1 MLLESNHKGIK
12 KGVSMKLVKHLLDR
26 KGRHIISIKPEESV
40 LDAIRLMA
48 EKGIGSLVV
57 MQDQELIGIMSERDY
72 ARKVIIKGR
81 SSESTAVSEIMTVNV
96 FTTSSSETVNDCM
109 SVMTEK
115 KIRHLPVVEDN
126 AVIGMIS
133 IGDLVEAIISDQ
145 QEEIDQLEN
154 YISG

>member
-1 MLLESNHKGIK
+1 
-12 KGVSMKLVKHLLDR
+12 MKLIKHLLDR
-26 KGRHIISIKPEESV
+26 KGRHIISIKPEDSV

-57 MQDQELIGIMSERDY
+57 MEDQELLGIMSERDY

-81 SSESTAVSEIMTVNV
+81 SSESTAVSEIMTANV
-96 FTTSSSETVNDCM
+96 FTTSSSETVTDCM
-109 SVMTEK
+109 GVMTEK

-126 AVIGMIS
+126 VVIGMIS
-133 IGDLVEAIISDQ
+133 IGDLVEASIADQ
-145 QEEIDQLEN
+145 QEEIEQLEH

>member
-1 MLLESNHKGIK
+1 
-12 KGVSMKLVKHLLDR
+12 MKLIKHLLDR
-26 KGRHIISIKPEESV
+26 KGRHIISIKPEDSV

-57 MQDQELIGIMSERDY
+57 MEDHELLGIMSERDY

-81 SSESTAVSEIMTVNV
+81 SSESTAVSEIMTANV

-145 QEEIDQLEN
+145 QEEIEQLEH